1 MQMERE
7 KKENREAYEQ
17 QVLSQTAGAAAGGAE
32 KQPAFSIQG
41 GGSETISPQ
50 AVTQHLTA
58 TTPVS
63 ALCLTI
69 PCEAKARRIGTAIAV
84 MLVAV
89 TIIPIA
95 PAMRG
100 TQP

>member
-1 MQMERE
+1 
-7 KKENREAYEQ
+7 
-17 QVLSQTAGAAAGGAE
+17 LSQTAGAAAGGAE

-50 AVTQHLTA
+50 ADTQHLTA

-63 ALCLTI
+63 ALCLNI

-95 PAMRG
+95 PAMRE